1 MREIVIAGA
10 GTGNLA
16 HVTPEV
22 RDAVLRADVV
32 CGAERFRKLVP
43 PSQKFIPLT
52 SFAETFTKLE
62 HESGQVIILVSGD
75 PGVYSLLPL
84 VRKRFPREKIT
95 VLPGISSLQVLCAYA
110 GESWSDAVILSGHG
124 RSLNAGRFL
133 NVVERNRL
141 VILFCDGENSPR
153 KVCEKLA
160 GISGVSVVVGE
171 NLGSESQ
178 HILSGTPQ
186 DFVTHESPE
195 LSLMLIRNHRP
206 FSPENLHP
214 RDREFLRADGVV
226 MTNESVRAVVLARLN
241 LRSDSVLW
249 DIGAGT
255 GSISVCAGLECPE
268 SEIHAVECK
277 PEAVRVIAENARR
290 FHLHNIV
297 IHEAKALDVMES
309 LPKPTHVFVGGSGGE
324 LAGILERV
332 GGMGEGVRVL
342 VACVTLET
350 FATAYSIL
358 KTWPEFEAVQVSIS
372 ESKPLTDS
380 STLMKPKCPVMIL
393 SAMSEQN
400 FSPPEKF
407 TR

>member
-32 CGAERFRKLVP
+32 CGSGRFRKLVP

-214 RDREFLRADGVV
+214 RDREFLRVDGVV

-241 LRSDSVLW
+241 LRGESVLW

-255 GSISVCAGLECPE
+255 GSISVCAGLEFPE

-297 IHEAKALDVMES
+297 IHGAKALDVMES

-332 GGMGEGVRVL
+332 GGMGEGVRVV

-350 FATAYSIL
+350 FGTAYTLL
-358 KTWPEFEAVQVSIS
+358 KKWPDFEAVQVSIS
-372 ESKPLTDS
+372 SSKPLTDS